1 MENNLPNNPPIAAN
15 IKLKATKLFFLVFVS
30 FILVSISVLSALHA
44 DSSLVDELKQQ
55 IGDKNSELEKLE
67 KEIKAYENQIAE
79 AQKSQKTLKSNIIS
93 IDGNIKYLRNAIRLA
108 ELKISE
114 LNSQIFELNNEAVNK
129 ENEITQIKKAIGE
142 AIQEFYEID
151 RDNLLAALLR
161 KDTLSDFMEAR
172 YHIIN
177 LQSDLNDNLRQFQDL
192 QSELLALQKE
202 SKQKKTEQENSKAEM
217 GNRKII
223 VESEKEEK
231 TDLLAKTKNQEKIY
245 QQLFSDADKKRKAIE
260 EEIDSLEEKL
270 RQAVDPSSLPAP
282 RSGVLDW
289 PAQGA
294 VSQAYGATLFALNH
308 YYSKFHNGI
317 DIALPPGTPLKTAEA
332 GKVLAV
338 GDQDKYCYKGAYGKF
353 IVIKHENNLATLYA
367 HFSSIKVKE
376 GQVLEKGEIIGYSG
390 RTGYATGPHLHF
402 TVYDS
407 RTFEM
412 AKSKSCGPMPAGGSV
427 DPMLY
432 L

>member
-1 MENNLPNNPPIAAN
+1 MQNNPPTAKTPITTN
-15 IKLKATKLFFLVFVS
+15 MKRNATKFSWCLVFV
-30 FILVSISVLSALHA
+30 LVVFSVSTFYA
-44 DSSLVDELKQQ
+44 DSSSLVDELKQQ
-55 IGDKNSELEKLE
+55 IDTKNTELEKLE
-67 KEIKAYENQIAE
+67 KEIKAYETQIAE
-79 AQKSQKTLKSNIIS
+79 AQKSQKTLKSSIAS

-114 LNSQIFELNNEAVNK
+114 LNSQIFELNNEAAAK
-129 ENEITQIKKAIGE
+129 ENEIIQLKKAIGE

-151 RDNLLAALLR
+151 RDNIFVAFLR

-172 YHIIN
+172 YHIMN
-177 LQSDLNDNLRQFQDL
+177 LQNDLNDGLRQFQDL
-192 QSELLALQKE
+192 QNELFALQDE
-202 SKQKKTEQENSKAEM
+202 SKRKKTEQENSKAAM
-217 GNRKII
+217 SNRKIL

-231 TDLLAKTKNQEKIY
+231 TELLTKTKNQEKVY
-245 QQLFSDADKKRKAIE
+245 QQLFSEVDKKRKAIE
-260 EEIDSLEEKL
+260 EEIDALEEKL
-270 RQAVDPSSLPAP
+270 RLAVDPSSLPSP
-282 RSGVLDW
+282 RSGVLEW
-289 PAQGA
+289 PAQG
-294 VSQAYGATLFALNH
+294 VISQVYGATRFALNH

-317 DIALPPGTPLKTAEA
+317 DIALLLGTPLKTAEA
-332 GKVLAV
+332 GIVLAT
-338 GDQDKYCYKGAYGKF
+338 GNQDKYCYKGAYGKF
-353 IVIKHENNLATLYA
+353 VVIKHENNLATLYA
-367 HFSSIKVKE
+367 HLSSIKVAE
-376 GQVLEKGEIIGYSG
+376 NQEVEKGETIGYSG